1 MKQYNNGQ
9 RKAMSYGGMPM
20 RKPMMKGGIAKKKP
34 RKKMQ
39 MGGMSTTQQQQNMQ
53 QNMMPTNMTSGQMN
67 QMQTDMM
74 QTPKLRMECQK
85 KRRKNHRERLWY
97 AKCKGGDRQQPETNA
112 SGSHSRGNKEQALNI
127 PARLVHHFISHRL
140 QITQKGCYR
149 V

>member
-1 MKQYNNGQ
+1 MVMHLLLAEQEVFLLKKFYREENMKQYNNGQ

-74 QTPKLRMECQK
+74 QSPKLRMAPGGTAFGMLSVKAGIDNNPKPTQADRIVGATK
-85 KRRKNHRERLWY
+85 NKR
-97 AKCKGGDRQQPETNA
+97 
-112 SGSHSRGNKEQALNI
+112 
-127 PARLVHHFISHRL
+127 
-140 QITQKGCYR
+140 
-149 V
+149 

>member
-74 QTPKLRMECQK
+74 QTPKLRMMAGGIAGDIKATK
-85 KRRKNHRERLWY
+85 KKE
-97 AKCKGGDRQQPETNA
+97 KKKTDRQLLAESDPTRKTPFGRLSIEAGIDNNPNPT
-112 SGSHSRGNKEQALNI
+112 QADRI
-127 PARLVHHFISHRL
+127 AGARMRKKI
-140 QITQKGCYR
+140 
-149 V
+149 

>member
-1 MKQYNNGQ
+1 MKKFYREENMKQYNNGQ

-74 QTPKLRMECQK
+74 QTPKLRMS
-85 KRRKNHRERLWY
+85 
-97 AKCKGGDRQQPETNA
+97 KGGEAFGMLSVKAGIDNNPKPTQADRIVGATK
-112 SGSHSRGNKEQALNI
+112 NK
-127 PARLVHHFISHRL
+127 R
-140 QITQKGCYR
+140 
-149 V
+149 